1 MIKNEPGVE
10 FVSPREAR
18 RSLEAIRDVMA
29 RSTRF
34 TRLSGP
40 AWMASGLFALAGAL
54 VCHLSYL
61 PIARGSFPLTNSH
74 RTMFAFTWGAVF
86 ALSLLAHVLGLRAR
100 GSSSG
105 DPNHARLRRDAL
117 AAFGPAFIAGAI
129 LTRYC
134 LGQPGGFYYLIAPL
148 WMFCYG
154 LGLLAASLVTIDLVR
169 WCGAA
174 FIVCGAI
181 ALERPF
187 ASPFIM
193 LAVAFGG
200 LHLVFGFLL
209 WRRNRHVA

>member
-1 MIKNEPGVE
+1 MIKHRTESEP
-10 FVSPREAR
+10 VSPQEAR
-18 RSLEAIRDVMA
+18 RSLEEIRDVMA

-40 AWMASGLFALAGAL
+40 AWMASGIFALTGSL
-54 VCHLSYL
+54 VCHYAYL
-61 PIARGSFPLTNSH
+61 PIALGTFPWAITH
-74 RTMFAFTWGAVF
+74 RTMFAFTWGTVF
-86 ALSLLAHVLGLRAR
+86 ALSLLAHLVGLRAR
-100 GSSSG
+100 GSRSR
-105 DPNHARLRRDAL
+105 DPHHARLRRDAL
-117 AAFGPAFIAGAI
+117 VAFGPAFMAGAI

-181 ALERPF
+181 ALERAP
-187 ASPFIM
+187 ASPFLM
-193 LAVAFGG
+193 LGIAFGG
-200 LHLVFGFLL
+200 LHLFFGFLIWL
-209 WRRNRHVA
+209 RNRHGA